1 MLLLKVI
8 TKSVNRNL
16 KYLFI
21 VIFLFSFVS
30 FSLNLIFPFK
40 PIIEYSHV
48 IQTKHQQLLHSYLTS
63 DEKWR
68 MFTTLE
74 EITPTLK
81 KAIIFKEDQYFYYH
95 FGVNPISIFRAA
107 FNNLFKGRRTSGAST
122 ITMQVARM
130 LNPKERSYTNKIIE
144 IFRALQLEWNLT
156 KDEILQLYLNL
167 VPYGGNIEG
176 VKAASLIYFEKMPD
190 HLSIAEITALSIIP
204 NRPNSLRIGRSN
216 DLIKKERDK
225 WLERFELNDLFD
237 SKDIADALDEELDAK
252 RNVLPRIAPHLSFRL
267 KNEFQDQ
274 RIIRSSI
281 DLNTQLKVE
290 AIVKN
295 YVLQLYQYNIK
306 NAAVLIL
313 DNESMTV
320 KAYVGSSDYYS
331 NIDGGQVDGI
341 RAIRSPGS
349 TLKPLLYGLAI
360 NKGMLTPKSIIADV
374 LVNFRGYQ
382 PRNYKENFNG
392 NVSMEF
398 ALANS
403 LNIPAVKVLDRL
415 QPRIFIEALSRSGFK
430 QIEKDR
436 EHLGLSTVLGGC
448 GTTLEELTR
457 LYAAFAHEGK
467 LSNINFLSGDTIQFR
482 DNVLS
487 EASNYM
493 ISEILTGVVRPDLPS
508 QWKNSTSL
516 PKVAWKTGTS
526 YGRRDAWSIGFNK
539 KYTVGVWV
547 GNFSGEGVQELTGS
561 DMAAPLLFNIFN
573 AIDQES
579 SKEWF
584 SMPKGVNFRHVCTES
599 GQVPNE
605 FCDSQ
610 QLDYFIPG
618 ISDYQKCS
626 HKKYVYVSSDS
637 TKSYCNTCRP
647 ENGYVKALYPNHS
660 PEIISYFETEEIN
673 YIKIPSH
680 DLDCERV
687 FTQSAP
693 KIISPI
699 DKLEYLVDKADT
711 MQVMLSCQAANNVEQ
726 VYWYVNDKYYRS
738 ALANENIYFTPNEGK
753 VKISCADDKGR
764 NTNIEIDVKRIR
776 F

>member
-360 NKGMLTPKSIIADV
+360 DKGMLTPKSIIADV

>member
-40 PIIEYSHV
+40 PIIEYSPV

-95 FGVNPISIFRAA
+95 FGGNPISIFRAA

-680 DLDCERV
+680 DPDCERV

>member
-16 KYLFI
+16 KYIFI

-40 PIIEYSHV
+40 PIIEYSPV
-48 IQTKHQQLLHSYLTS
+48 IQTKDKQLIHSYLTS

-74 EITPTLK
+74 EITSTLK
-81 KAIIFKEDQYFYYH
+81 KGIIFKEDQYFYYH

-130 LNPKERSYTNKIIE
+130 LNPKERSYANKIIE
-144 IFRALQLEWNLT
+144 IFRAFQLEWNLT

-176 VKAASLIYFEKMPD
+176 VKAASLMYFEKMPD

-225 WLERFELNDLFD
+225 WLKRFELNDLFD

-252 RNVLPRIAPHLSFRL
+252 RNDLPRIAPHLSFRL
-267 KNEFQDQ
+267 KSEFQDKK
-274 RIIRSSI
+274 IIRSSI
-281 DLNTQLKVE
+281 DLNIQLKVE

-331 NIDGGQVDGI
+331 NVDGGQVDGI

-360 NKGMLTPKSIIADV
+360 DKGKLTPKSIIADV
-374 LVNFRGYQ
+374 PVNFRGYQ

-415 QPRIFIEALSRSGFK
+415 QPRNFIEVLSRSGFK
-430 QIEKDR
+430 QIEKDK

-448 GTTLEELTR
+448 GATLEELTR

-467 LSNINFLSGDTIQFR
+467 LSNINFLSGDSIQFKG
-482 DNVLS
+482 NVLS

-493 ISEILTGVVRPDLPS
+493 ISEVLTGVVRPDLPS

-539 KYTVGVWV
+539 KYTIGVWV

-573 AIDQES
+573 AVDQES

-584 SMPKGVNFRHVCTES
+584 SMPKGVNFRYVCIES
-599 GQVPNE
+599 GQLPNE
-605 FCDSQ
+605 FCDNN

-626 HKKYVYVSSDS
+626 HKKYVYVSPDS

-647 ENGYVKALYPNHS
+647 ENGYVNALYPNHS

-680 DLDCERV
+680 DPGCERV

-726 VYWYVNDKYYRS
+726 VYWYINDKYYRS

-764 NTNIEIDVKRIR
+764 NIDIEIDVKRIR

>member
-1 MLLLKVI
+1 
-8 TKSVNRNL
+8 
-16 KYLFI
+16 
-21 VIFLFSFVS
+21 
-30 FSLNLIFPFK
+30 
-40 PIIEYSHV
+40 
-48 IQTKHQQLLHSYLTS
+48 
-63 DEKWR
+63 

>member
-40 PIIEYSHV
+40 PIIEYSPV

-680 DLDCERV
+680 DPDCERV

>member
-40 PIIEYSHV
+40 PIIEYSPV

-360 NKGMLTPKSIIADV
+360 DKGMLTPKSIIADV

-680 DLDCERV
+680 DPDCERV

>member
-40 PIIEYSHV
+40 PIIEYSPV

-95 FGVNPISIFRAA
+95 FGGNPISIFRAA

-360 NKGMLTPKSIIADV
+360 DKGMLTPKSIIADV

-680 DLDCERV
+680 DPDCERV

>member
-40 PIIEYSHV
+40 PIIEYSPV
-48 IQTKHQQLLHSYLTS
+48 IQTKDQQLLHSYLTS

-267 KNEFQDQ
+267 KNEFEDE

-313 DNESMTV
+313 DNESLTV

-360 NKGMLTPKSIIADV
+360 DKGMLTPKSIIADV

-584 SMPKGVNFRHVCTES
+584 SMPKGVNFRYVCTES

-618 ISDYQKCS
+618 ISDYQKCG
-626 HKKYVYVSSDS
+626 HKKHVYVSPDS

-680 DLDCERV
+680 DPDCERV
-687 FTQSAP
+687 FTQSGP

-738 ALANENIYFTPNEGK
+738 ALANENIYFTPSEGK

-764 NTNIEIDVKRIR
+764 NTDIQIDVKRIR

>member
-40 PIIEYSHV
+40 PIIEYSPV